1 MAVRD
6 SSILMYSGGYMCV
19 WMSTTGEADDDIM
32 EESCDEIL
40 ALRKDGVE
48 KRAVML
54 RFRSLRCYS

>member
-1 MAVRD
+1 
-6 SSILMYSGGYMCV
+6 
-19 WMSTTGEADDDIM
+19 MSTTGEADDDIM